1 MVMVKLDQ
9 NENPY
14 PPNKE
19 LREEINNL
27 EAEVAF
33 NRYPD
38 KTYPELRGALSQ
50 YTNYPAENI
59 ICGNGSDELILLLH
73 LVYGGGDSVMIS
85 PTPTF
90 GMYSYYAE
98 VVGTEIIEISYKRDD
113 TRPVFPEEEILETA
127 SLFSQ
132 GLIFLCSPNNP
143 TGEKISL
150 SWLSRL
156 LVSTD
161 LMVVVDEAYFEFSGQ
176 TAKDL
181 ISDNDNLIILR
192 TLSKA
197 FGLAGLRIGYLL
209 TSNKNIEALSLCR
222 SPYNISNYSAEVAV
236 KLLNK
241 KNKFRE
247 QWQIIK
253 KERTKLEKF
262 FDSLP
267 GLNYYSSEGNYI
279 MFQTEEAEEKVKDK
293 LLARDVKIRFW
304 PNLPVFGP
312 TLRVSVGLPAENN
325 KFKIEL
331 ADIIGGGEN
340 G

>member
-1 MVMVKLDQ
+1 MVKLDQ

-14 PPNKE
+14 PLSKE
-19 LREEINNL
+19 LREEVNNL
-27 EAEVAF
+27 AAEVAF

-38 KTYPELRGALSQ
+38 KTYPDLRDALSK
-50 YTNYPAENI
+50 YTNYPADKI

-98 VVGTEIIEISYKRDD
+98 VVGTEIIEISYRQDD
-113 TRPVFPEEEILETA
+113 GRPIFPEEEILETA
-127 SLFSQ
+127 SLFTQ
-132 GLIFLCSPNNP
+132 GLIFICSPNNP

-150 SWLSRL
+150 SWLSKL
-156 LVSTD
+156 LGSTD
-161 LMVVVDEAYFEFSGQ
+161 LMVVVDEAYFEFSDL

-181 ISDNDNLIILR
+181 ISNNDNLIVLR

-209 TSNKNIEALSLCR
+209 TNDKNIEPLSFCR

-241 KNKFRE
+241 KSLFRK
-247 QWQIIK
+247 QWQTIK
-253 KERTKLEKF
+253 KERAKLEKF
-262 FDSLP
+262 FTGLP
-267 GLNYYSSEGNYI
+267 GLRYYPSEGNYI

-293 LLARDVKIRFW
+293 LLERNVKIRFW
-304 PNLPVFGP
+304 PNLPVFGS

-325 KFKIEL
+325 KFKLEL